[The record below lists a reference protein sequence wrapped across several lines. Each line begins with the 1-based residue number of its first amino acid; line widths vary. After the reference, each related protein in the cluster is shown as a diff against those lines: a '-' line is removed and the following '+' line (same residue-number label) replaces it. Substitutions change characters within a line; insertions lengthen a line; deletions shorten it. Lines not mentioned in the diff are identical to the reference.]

1 MNAYENYL
9 AGNDCL
15 KRSDYLSAIY
25 YFTTSNLLEPHYKT
39 YEKLFLCYY
48 SVNQIEEAF
57 ECISCAYELNH
68 KNDKTAL
75 KYAKLL
81 VEYKHDYVLAK
92 KILLNILQRNP
103 SYKPDN
109 TLLNDISEIFNYKS

>member
-68 KNDKTAL
+68 KNDKTIKRCHKTTLVRAHCGFR
-75 KYAKLL
+75 LL
-81 VEYKHDYVLAK
+81 PLESCKC
-92 KILLNILQRNP
+92 
-103 SYKPDN
+103 
-109 TLLNDISEIFNYKS
+109 

>member
-15 KRSDYLSAIY
+15 KKSDYISAIC
-25 YFTTSNLLEPHYKT
+25 YFTTSILLEPHYKT

-48 SVNQIEEAF
+48 SVNQIDKAF
-57 ECISCAYELNH
+57 DCISCSYNLNK

-75 KYAKLL
+75 EYAKLL
-81 VEYKHDYVLAK
+81 IEYKNDYILAQ

-103 SYKPDN
+103 SYKPAKY
-109 TLLNDISEIFNYKS
+109 LLKNIS